1 MEELYHADRIEAET
15 QALWQQTRAF
25 EVQADPSRDG
35 RFLAFLSSEGGA
47 EGLWVQALA
56 GGPARLLLRH
66 GELQR
71 TNTLLHEQIEQLT
84 RERDNLKSRLGAARN
99 RIDALLDRL
108 PQEASAKESE

>member
-1 MEELYHADRIEAET
+1 MAAPSLLEQIAE
-15 QALWQQTRAF
+15 RV
-25 EVQADPSRDG
+25 E
-35 RFLAFLSSEGGA
+35 
-47 EGLWVQALA
+47 
-56 GGPARLLLRH
+56 RLLLRH

-71 TNTLLHEQIEQLT
+71 TNALLQEQIEQLS